1 MGVSEIEFLGTGDGD
16 EDAYLDERGPDS
28 GSDAGSEG
36 DRGPVRSVR
45 RWIRRPSGPVA
56 TLLAALLVVIAAAGF
71 TVVKQGRQSD
81 DFDVRLV
88 SAQYTMRQDASGI
101 DLALALQ
108 NTGSSMVELTGV
120 AVYQPGLIRFTQTGD
135 ATGVTESE
143 AGATTTT
150 ALGPGTAITS
160 LALTPKDVEVV
171 TVPFRY
177 DCGVSTFP
185 AVDRSLSLAGFSARG
200 TARTARLTLPAD
212 VTPWQPGGVLR
223 SALCNQPTPESDLNV
238 RYAGIG
244 STLMQLTPVRFD
256 YTVALTAPTATPVTV
271 TSISQDNPGIAAS
284 VDPQLPLEVLDGQ
297 TVLVTVTWRVMSCVI
312 ATSVHSAD
320 GVKITASAQ
329 QSVQTWDAGLGAQ
342 FTRDL
347 DAEITTVCSGG

>member
-1 MGVSEIEFLGTGDGD
+1 MGVSDIEFLGSGDGD
-16 EDAYLDERGPDS
+16 EDAEPGESGPDA
-28 GSDAGSEG
+28 GSDAASGTGIGSAC
-36 DRGPVRSVR
+36 
-45 RWIRRPSGPVA
+45 RWYRQKPSGPVA
-56 TLLAALLVVIAAAGF
+56 ALSAALLVVVTAAAF
-71 TVVKQGRQSD
+71 AVVTQQRQSD
-81 DFDVRLV
+81 DFDVTLI

-108 NTGSSMVELTGV
+108 NAGPTMIELTGV
-120 AVYQPGLIRFTQTGD
+120 AVYQPGLIRSTQTGD
-135 ATGVTESE
+135 AAGVTESE
-143 AGATTTT
+143 AGATTAS

-160 LALTPKDVEVV
+160 LALTPKDVEIV

-177 DCGVSTFP
+177 DCAVSSFP
-185 AVDRSLSLAGFSARG
+185 AVSRSVGLAGFSARG
-200 TARTARLTLPAD
+200 TAHTARLTLPAY

-256 YTVALTAPTATPVTV
+256 YTISLTAPTATPVTV
-271 TSISQDNPGIAAS
+271 SSISQDNPGIAAS
-284 VDPQLPLEVLDGQ
+284 VDPALPIEVLDGQ
-297 TVLVTVTWRVMSCVI
+297 TVLVTITWRVMSCVI
-312 ATSVHSAD
+312 ATSDRSAV
-320 GVKITASAQ
+320 GVKITASAE
-329 QSVQTWDAGLGAQ
+329 QSVQTWDARLGAQ

>member
-1 MGVSEIEFLGTGDGD
+1 VGVSEIEFLGSGDDD
-16 EDAYLDERGPDS
+16 EDAEPGEPGPGSDSDGDDS
-28 GSDAGSEG
+28 GRDHG
-36 DRGPVRSVR
+36 SVR
-45 RWIRRPSGPVA
+45 RRYRRPSRAVA
-56 TLLAALLVVIAAAGF
+56 ALLAALLVVVAVAAVAF
-71 TVVKQGRQSD
+71 VKQDRQSD
-81 DFDVRLV
+81 DFDVSLL

-101 DLALALQ
+101 DLALAVQ
-108 NTGSSMVELTGV
+108 NTGSSMIELTGV

-135 ATGVTESE
+135 TAGATESE
-143 AGATTTT
+143 AGAATAS
-150 ALGPGTAITS
+150 ALGPGTAIAS

-177 DCGVSTFP
+177 DCGLSGFP
-185 AVDRSLSLAGFSARG
+185 PVNHTLSLAGFSARG

-223 SALCNQPTPESDLNV
+223 SALCNQPTPQSDLNV

-244 STLMQLTPVRFD
+244 STLMQLAPVRFD

-284 VDPQLPLEVLDGQ
+284 VDPALPIEVLDGQ
-297 TVLVTVTWRVMSCVI
+297 TVLVTITWRVMSCVI
-312 ATSVHSAD
+312 ATSAHSAD

-329 QSVQTWDAGLGAQ
+329 QSVQTWDAKLGSQ